1 MEPGR
6 NLIRMTEPPFPESF
20 ARFLE
25 LRGLSQKQLAARVA
39 SSVASVS
46 RWRNGHSLPKLP
58 MAETLDTVLDADG
71 KLLASWRVAA
81 SGVTVPEWARTLSGI
96 EEAART
102 LHIVSPV
109 LVPGYLQCAAYAT
122 QVFRSGWPLASD
134 EEVARLT
141 KLRTERLGKLPRLR
155 VTAVFP
161 VTALTSF
168 DEEVR
173 KEQAEHLLN
182 LIDGG
187 RVAVH
192 LIPAGSI
199 LLEPAST
206 LLAFRLHSGE
216 LAISSDHA
224 DGNVIHGD
232 ASHGRLQALVTEALA
247 MTLPARHSLA
257 ELKDLA

>member
-1 MEPGR
+1 
-6 NLIRMTEPPFPESF
+6 MTEPPFPESL

-25 LRGLSQKQLAARVA
+25 LRGLSQKQLAARTA

-46 RWRNGHSLPKLP
+46 RWKNGHSLPKLP
-58 MAETLDTVLDADG
+58 MAETLDAVLNAEG
-71 KLLASWRVAA
+71 KLLSSWRVAA
-81 SGVTVPEWARTLSGI
+81 SGVAVPEWARTLSGI

-109 LVPGYLQCAAYAT
+109 LVPGYLQCASYAT
-122 QVFRSGWPLASD
+122 QVFRSGWPLVSD
-134 EEVARLT
+134 EEIARLT
-141 KLRTERLGKLPRLR
+141 KLRTERLGKLPLLR

-161 VTALTSF
+161 ATALTGF
-168 DEEVR
+168 DEKVR
-173 KEQAEHLLN
+173 REQAQHLLN
-182 LIDGG
+182 LIATG

-192 LIPAGSI
+192 LVPGGSI

-206 LLAFRLHSGE
+206 LLAFRLRSGE

-224 DGNVIHGD
+224 DGNVIHGN
-232 ASHGRLQALVTEALA
+232 ASHGRLQTLVTESLA
-247 MTLPARHSLA
+247 MALPARHSLA

>member
-1 MEPGR
+1 
-6 NLIRMTEPPFPESF
+6 MTEPPFPESF

-25 LRGLSQKQLAARVA
+25 LRGLSQKQLAVRVA

-46 RWRNGHSLPKLP
+46 RWKNGHSLPKLP
-58 MAETLDTVLDADG
+58 MAETLDATLDANG

-81 SGVTVPEWARTLSGI
+81 SGAAVPEWARTLSGI

-109 LVPGYLQCAAYAT
+109 LVPGYLQCASYAA

-134 EEVARLT
+134 DEVARLT
-141 KLRTERLGKLPRLR
+141 RLRTERLGKLPRLR

-161 VTALTSF
+161 VTALTCF
-168 DEEVR
+168 DDEAR
-173 KEQAEHLLN
+173 KEQAQHLLE
-182 LIDGG
+182 LVATG
-187 RVAVH
+187 RVSVH
-192 LIPAGSI
+192 LVPAGSI
-199 LLEPAST
+199 LLDPAST

-224 DGNVIHGD
+224 DGNVIHD
-232 ASHGRLQALVTEALA
+232 AASHERLQAHITGALA
-247 MTLPARHSLA
+247 VALPARHSLA